1 VTGHF
6 TQVVWRS
13 SLKIGC
19 GVKTGCTNSFGDNWL
34 NAVVV
39 CRYFAHGN
47 FNNRY
52 LQEVGDTIDMGD
64 CSAHATCSG
73 SISLPLPPRPSPP
86 PPASLSPAPPPPL
99 SPRPDRPA
107 VPPGPPSSPAP
118 PPHPLP
124 PPAPP
129 LLPHTSRPL
138 RRVIFVQLEGID
150 VRYLD
155 SSLAE
160 ATPITNEYGIDQAPM
175 PYFKRLMAEGT
186 TFARGYVPSPKCA
199 PSRFSILTG
208 RLPSRC
214 RNLQPSTCSDDTPC
228 AAEVPNPLARTPVVN
243 VRSHPRA

>member
-1 VTGHF
+1 MFLDTNPHRLGSVT
-6 TQVVWRS
+6 S
-13 SLKIGC
+13 SPPARAGPVGAPIALSASRAKHYF
-19 GVKTGCTNSFGDNWL
+19 VATSQDSTMTSVL
-34 NAVVV
+34 AVVIF
-39 CRYFAHGN
+39 CLWTAAA
-47 FNNRY
+47 
-52 LQEVGDTIDMGD
+52 QQ
-64 CSAHATCSG
+64 
-73 SISLPLPPRPSPP
+73 
-86 PPASLSPAPPPPL
+86 
-99 SPRPDRPA
+99 
-107 VPPGPPSSPAP
+107 
-118 PPHPLP
+118 
-124 PPAPP
+124 
-129 LLPHTSRPL
+129 L

-243 VRSHPRA
+243 VRSHSRA